1 MTDVDNILKEMSII
15 YARLIDQYKFKF
27 QVVFSAEFDKEDEFG
42 FISDKI
48 ELYISPSKLIKY

>member
-1 MTDVDNILKEMSII
+1 MTDVDNILREMSII
-15 YARLIDQYKFKF
+15 YSRLINQYKFKF

-48 ELYISPSKLIKY
+48 EMFISLKN